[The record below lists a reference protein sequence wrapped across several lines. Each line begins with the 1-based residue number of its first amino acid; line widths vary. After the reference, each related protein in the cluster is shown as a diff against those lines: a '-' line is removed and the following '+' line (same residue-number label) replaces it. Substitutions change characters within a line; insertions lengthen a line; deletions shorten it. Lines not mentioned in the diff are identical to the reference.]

1 VGVLGLIGRTSAR
14 GASLCW
20 LSLFIYAEA
29 SAADLYPPPGLKDGL
44 PPLAPAIWQGFYLG
58 GHAGGAWNNVDITD
72 TYTYYG
78 DPTAKNSAGGSGVIG
93 GAQSGYN
100 FQRRDIVYGV
110 EADLGYLNL
119 AGRKMAALQADPHND
134 AYWLTGNYTSS
145 GNLYGDLTG
154 RLGYAADR
162 ALLYVK
168 GGAAFLN
175 EDFKASYLG
184 QNYTGIPHA
193 FNFGRNEMLWG

>member
-1 VGVLGLIGRTSAR
+1 
-14 GASLCW
+14 
-20 LSLFIYAEA
+20 
-29 SAADLYPPPGLKDGL
+29 
-44 PPLAPAIWQGFYLG
+44 
-58 GHAGGAWNNVDITD
+58 
-72 TYTYYG
+72 
-78 DPTAKNSAGGSGVIG
+78 VIG
-93 GAQSGYN
+93 GAQGGYN
-100 FQRRDIVYGV
+100 FQRLNIVYGV

-119 AGRKMAALQADPHND
+119 AGSKMAALQADPHND

-193 FNFGRNEMLWG
+193 FNFGRNEMLWGWTAGAGGEYALSSAWSLKVEYQHFDFSRMSYEHNSVYVINPSTGWHSTLTGKAEICPAANAFTVGVNFHFNSGMGLN